1 VRIAVERK
9 PDGQHVV
16 DAEADGLEIVR
27 GVPPWLEIAA
37 D

>member
-1 VRIAVERK
+1 VERR
-9 PDGQHVV
+9 PDGEHSV

-27 GVPPWLEIAA
+27 GVPDWLRVAA